1 MKTLLYSVTL
11 TLTVILVGCEK
22 TIDESE
28 LVERK
33 DIHYQI
39 NSDKPFTGSVFSYH
53 DNGQVKTSGTYKKGL
68 KEGLFEEF
76 YDNGQLLSSV
86 NYFMGEKEGVEN
98 IYFENGNIH
107 FIKNYKN
114 NLLTGVKETYF
125 ENGQLKLREN
135 YENGEFEEKIIRYDE
150 DGNEILI
157 ISYSYDDDYNFI
169 LSKSSEVICK
179 IGDNI
184 IREGKV
190 DGDQR
195 WEYLRKKNE
204 EPFSG
209 IIISYYDNGKIEE
222 RFLVENGLM
231 GSLLWEMFY
240 ESGKIQYRDHN
251 GLSQEFYEDGSI
263 KSRYNYIYVYDITNN
278 KDYWNKNGLLENFD
292 VNGDLESMECYQN
305 NEEVDMSFCEEK

>member
-1 MKTLLYSVTL
+1 MKPILYSVIL
-11 TLTVILVGCEK
+11 ILTVILVGCEK

-28 LVERK
+28 LVVRK

-53 DNGQVKTSGTYKKGL
+53 DNGQVKTSRIYKKGL

-125 ENGQLKLREN
+125 ENGQVNLKEK
-135 YENGEFEEKIIRYDE
+135 FESGILKDFSRYDE

-157 ISYSYDDDYNFI
+157 FIDYWDDDYDWF
-169 LSKSSEVICK
+169 LSKTSEIILK
-179 IGDNI
+179 IGDSV
-184 IREGKV
+184 IREGKIEG
-190 DGDQR
+190 DGSI
-195 WEYLRKKNE
+195 WEHFKRTTG
-204 EPFSG
+204 EPFTG
-209 IIISYYDNGKIEE
+209 LVVSYYDSGELNGRGYVKNGVEHGVYETFHKSGVIFCRGNMSEGRSE
-222 RFLVENGLM
+222 GLGECFYENGNLEVQ
-231 GSLLWEMFY
+231 GHFINDNRVGIWKYF
-240 ESGKIQYRDHN
+240 N
-251 GLSQEFYEDGSI
+251 EDGTF
-263 KSRYNYIYVYDITNN
+263 KE
-278 KDYWNKNGLLENFD
+278 KK
-292 VNGDLESMECYQN
+292 CYQN
-305 NEEVDMSFCEEK
+305 DKEVDMSFCEENNN